1 MNGWVYW
8 ASLWEHS
15 EGLLRGPRVTPIQLN
30 PHNTPHR
37 GWWLCG
43 SCTVDRTPTLLTI
56 LCLCTG
62 HSSICRD
69 HLQPGNGPGQNNAG
83 IPAEGPAPWNTP
95 PILLSH
101 TGSSTTQ
108 ACLAWYWTF
117 CCHGYQVIVISDLRC
132 WWNWSCYSHRKSLL
146 QHYHRVKFKNLE
158 Q

>member
-1 MNGWVYW
+1 MDEFTGLPYGNTVKGYLEDHGWPPYDCIPTI
-8 ASLWEHS
+8 H
-15 EGLLRGPRVTPIQLN
+15 PIVDDDF
-30 PHNTPHR
+30 
-37 GWWLCG
+37 
-43 SCTVDRTPTLLTI
+43 VDRTPTLLTI
-56 LCLCTG
+56 LCLCTV
-62 HSSICRD
+62 HSSICQD

-101 TGSSTTQ
+101 TDSTTTQ